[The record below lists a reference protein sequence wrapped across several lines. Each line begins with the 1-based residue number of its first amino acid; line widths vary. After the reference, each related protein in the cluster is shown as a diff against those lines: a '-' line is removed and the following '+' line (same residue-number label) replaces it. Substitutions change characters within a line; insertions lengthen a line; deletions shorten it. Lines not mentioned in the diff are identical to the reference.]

1 VEVVSLLLAAGAAL
15 EARNHVSAVRDDE
28 RASLIC
34 LKAGSTPLHSA
45 CYNGRTEVVS
55 LLLAAGAALEARNH
69 VSAVR
74 DDERAGLI
82 CL

>member
-1 VEVVSLLLAAGAAL
+1 V
-15 EARNHVSAVRDDE
+15 
-28 RASLIC
+28 SLIC
-34 LKAGSTPLHSA
+34 LKAGSTPLRSA
-45 CYNGRTEVVS
+45 CRGGHVEVVS